1 MDVQIQ
7 LPEKS
12 STLSENVGEDLEESK
27 NLLSEQ
33 SPAVLDD
40 MDSQDS
46 TPEATPGA
54 IPIIDRATIMK
65 NNKISELYYPR

>member
-12 STLSENVGEDLEESK
+12 STLSENVAEDLEESK

-40 MDSQDS
+40 IDSQDS
-46 TPEATPGA
+46 TPEAITGA

-65 NNKISELYYPR
+65 NNKISEIYIPR